1 MELRTILYGYEK
13 YQFEYFINENE
24 AAIVRRIFEE
34 YLSGKTLLQIGKG
47 LSEEGIA
54 YYKDRTTWS
63 KQAVRRILE
72 NAHYTG
78 DKEYPTIVDR
88 KIFRKANDLRLGKG
102 GDREKDSE
110 EIHYLK
116 YHTRCMQ
123 CGGRYTRRNHYSGQR
138 ERWYCVN
145 GCKTPKYLD
154 DNAFFGEIIDI
165 VNAVTANPE
174 LLITARREDKLYQPT
189 IQVQRNERTMN
200 NILSQEALNF
210 QTAKKALFDLLSE
223 QFDCCE
229 MERSGAVTDALIEYM
244 KGCKPIDAIDVA
256 LFKVILSGIQ
266 VDESGTVAL
275 RFTNDAVISAERGE
289 EHE

>member
-1 MELRTILYGYEK
+1 M
-13 YQFEYFINENE
+13 
-24 AAIVRRIFEE
+24 
-34 YLSGKTLLQIGKG
+34 
-47 LSEEGIA
+47 
-54 YYKDRTTWS
+54 
-63 KQAVRRILE
+63 RRILE

-78 DKEYPTIVDR
+78 DKEYPAIVDR
-88 KIFRKANDLRLGKG
+88 KTFRKANDLRLGKG

-154 DNAFFGEIIDI
+154 DDAFFGEIIDI
-165 VNAVTANPE
+165 VNAVTVNPE
-174 LLITARREDKLYQPT
+174 LLITAHREDKLYQPT

-200 NILSQEALNF
+200 SILSQEALNF

-244 KGCKPIDAIDVA
+244 KGCKPIDAINVA

-275 RFTNDAVISAERGE
+275 RFTNDAIISAERGE